1 MWWEPLRDFVVFWP
15 WRTPKTA
22 ALQPVGARKPA
33 FKGGILTYSAP
44 RRSLPAK
51 ADGSVGWMM
60 RGELMKSQHL
70 LTQTKALDLAPSL
83 WRRRRVRHLALDAS
97 WIFGAIYHHIPSTDG
112 EYVQRDTCNPI
123 QPHSEFTSGFGVL
136 FRIWGTLPR
145 RRVNDAGQHT
155 LWEFAHRL
163 FPL

>member
-33 FKGGILTYSAP
+33 FKGGILTYPAP

-83 WRRRRVRHLALDAS
+83 RRRRRVRHLALRC
-97 WIFGAIYHHIPSTDG
+97 ILNFRCHIPSYTFNG
-112 EYVQRDTCNPI
+112 WRVRSERHL

-155 LWEFAHRL
+155 LWEFAHR

>member
-33 FKGGILTYSAP
+33 FKGGILTYPAP

-83 WRRRRVRHLALDAS
+83 WRRRRVRHLALRC
-97 WIFGAIYHHIPSTDG
+97 ILNFRCHIPSYTFNG
-112 EYVQRDTCNPI
+112 WRVRSERHL
-123 QPHSEFTSGFGVL
+123 QPHSTPFGIYLGLRSVVSYL
-136 FRIWGTLPR
+136 RDASSSQGQR
-145 RRVNDAGQHT
+145 RWA
-155 LWEFAHRL
+155 AHL
-163 FPL
+163 VGICA